1 MDLKSLNKDRI
12 LRQIL
17 PSTFF
22 IVFSA
27 LAILHSSILIGKILG
42 AIIILLLLGNIFL
55 KSFMGRFI
63 GIMLGII
70 FLLCSCYFLMAL
82 FSDIVK
88 EKATLAGGYWVGLVL
103 VLSCMVMSVLL
114 IWGYENKKP
123 ICETKQC

>member
-27 LAILHSSILIGKILG
+27 LAIFQSSILIGKVLG
-42 AIIILLLLGNIFL
+42 AIVILLLLGNIFL